1 MTHKDLVLKYT
12 DALNDIADILDLP
25 NGRSSENIVEAVSG
39 MRDALLSASVMR
51 AALDDCR
58 SAAVALKRG
67 MDPSHGGT
75 KQECLTREWLCFLG
89 RIDKATTPIANTQG
103 LVTPGTGLGPE
114 EGAASRRHQ

>member
-89 RIDKATTPIANTQG
+89 RIDKATTPIAN
-103 LVTPGTGLGPE
+103 
-114 EGAASRRHQ
+114 AADEQRRGNGSNHE